1 MEINIL
7 IFSITG
13 RDDQGLNKYSS
24 LPTYHKQI
32 LFTNFMNISKI
43 NNASLLGGSRWGDDM
58 ST

>member
-1 MEINIL
+1 M
-7 IFSITG
+7 IFSVTG
-13 RDDQGLNKYSS
+13 IDDQGLNKYST
-24 LPTYHKQI
+24 LPIYHKQI